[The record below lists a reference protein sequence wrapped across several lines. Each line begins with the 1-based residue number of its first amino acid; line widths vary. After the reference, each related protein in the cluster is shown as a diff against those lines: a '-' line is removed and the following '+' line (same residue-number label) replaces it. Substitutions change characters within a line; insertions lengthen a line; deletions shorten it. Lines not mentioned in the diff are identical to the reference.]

1 MISPATTI
9 GFIGAGN
16 MAGALIEGLLSN
28 GINAACLHASDTS
41 SDKLATLAAKGVQ
54 TTIDN
59 SAVIRACDVV
69 ILAVKPQMM
78 ASVLAPLQDALLAK
92 PCLLISVAAGIQMH
106 SLQQWTHQAQPVVRR
121 MPNTPALVLAGASG
135 LYANTLVS
143 AQQKQ
148 LATDILEAVGLVCW
162 LDAEAQLDAVTALS
176 GSGPAYFFLLM
187 EAMQAAA
194 IRLGLPAEVAK
205 SLCLQTA
212 FGAATLA
219 LASDVEVAEL
229 RRRVTSP
236 GGTTEAALLQ
246 FEADGFG
253 AMVDRALDK
262 AARRSE
268 ALGAPATKTK

>member
-1 MISPATTI
+1 
-9 GFIGAGN
+9 

-106 SLQQWTHQAQPVVRR
+106 SLQQWTHQAQPVVRC

-148 LATDILEAVGLVCW
+148 LATDILEA
-162 LDAEAQLDAVTALS
+162 ALPPMPIRKP
-176 GSGPAYFFLLM
+176 GP
-187 EAMQAAA
+187 
-194 IRLGLPAEVAK
+194 PN
-205 SLCLQTA
+205 
-212 FGAATLA
+212 
-219 LASDVEVAEL
+219 
-229 RRRVTSP
+229 
-236 GGTTEAALLQ
+236 
-246 FEADGFG
+246 
-253 AMVDRALDK
+253 
-262 AARRSE
+262 
-268 ALGAPATKTK
+268 